1 MSIVNAKNFTFTYP
15 GSDESVLN
23 EVSLEIKDGEVL
35 GIIGPLGAGKTT
47 LCKAIAGLVPSITG
61 GEASGEMN
69 VSDHHQRESSND
81 ANEQQV
87 GIVFEDYAAQLIQLK
102 VLEEVK
108 TPLLNRGLSPKEA
121 ENRARELLDKVG
133 LSNRDFEKKR
143 IWDLSGGQQ
152 QRLAIAAT
160 LAIEPQ
166 VIILDNIMDKL
177 DPKGQEQVREI
188 VTELNGHKTQVIVD
202 RDPNLLLQKTQ
213 RLLVFVDGKVIAQG
227 KPEEILQ
234 NEELLGRADV
244 EPPISLRVARALGLS
259 ESPLTLEEFQQAYFA
274 SPMQQ
279 PSSLTVGK
287 HKHSSTEP
295 LAAKRNFGNPV
306 VCMEDVKFC
315 YSDDGPKVLEDFN
328 ITIHEGEVH
337 AIVGHSGVGK
347 TTVVKHIAG
356 LVKPNEGRVTVCNT
370 DTGEKSVPELAL
382 MVGTVLQNPDDQISE
397 KTVKD
402 EISFPLKQRQY
413 ERNGWFSKHKRY
425 DDDYIEDQ
433 VSHACELVGIEEDLL
448 DEDPFLLPRG
458 QRKLV
463 TIAEALVVDPKVLL
477 LDEPTIGLGAKSCQ
491 KIKQAL
497 ASLREQGKAVLLVSN
512 NIDFV
517 AEVADTVTV
526 LEQGRIVLQGSVHQV
541 FAKDNWDQLSK
552 LHINPPQAAQLAR
565 RLNVKA
571 LTCDELVSQLSSK

>member
-69 VSDHHQRESSND
+69 VSDRHQRESSND

-202 RDPNLLLQKTQ
+202 RDPNLLLQKTSG
-213 RLLVFVDGKVIAQG
+213 FW
-227 KPEEILQ
+227 
-234 NEELLGRADV
+234 
-244 EPPISLRVARALGLS
+244 
-259 ESPLTLEEFQQAYFA
+259 
-274 SPMQQ
+274 
-279 PSSLTVGK
+279 SSLTV
-287 HKHSSTEP
+287 
-295 LAAKRNFGNPV
+295 R
-306 VCMEDVKFC
+306 
-315 YSDDGPKVLEDFN
+315 
-328 ITIHEGEVH
+328 
-337 AIVGHSGVGK
+337 
-347 TTVVKHIAG
+347 
-356 LVKPNEGRVTVCNT
+356 
-370 DTGEKSVPELAL
+370 
-382 MVGTVLQNPDDQISE
+382 
-397 KTVKD
+397 
-402 EISFPLKQRQY
+402 
-413 ERNGWFSKHKRY
+413 
-425 DDDYIEDQ
+425 
-433 VSHACELVGIEEDLL
+433 
-448 DEDPFLLPRG
+448 
-458 QRKLV
+458 
-463 TIAEALVVDPKVLL
+463 LL
-477 LDEPTIGLGAKSCQ
+477 LKASQRRSCKTKSFLDAPMSNPQSAC
-491 KIKQAL
+491 AL
-497 ASLREQGKAVLLVSN
+497 PVPWGCPSHRSHLKSFSRRTLLVPCSN
-512 NIDFV
+512 PRRSQSESIS
-517 AEVADTVTV
+517 T
-526 LEQGRIVLQGSVHQV
+526 LQRNHWQPN
-541 FAKDNWDQLSK
+541 A
-552 LHINPPQAAQLAR
+552 ILAI
-565 RLNVKA
+565 
-571 LTCDELVSQLSSK
+571 Q

>member
-69 VSDHHQRESSND
+69 VSDRHQRRESSND

-87 GIVFEDYAAQLIQLK
+87 GIVFEDYAAQLVQLK

-108 TPLLNRGLSPKEA
+108 TPLLNRGLSQQEA

-133 LSNRDFEKKR
+133 LGGQDMERKR

-166 VIILDNIMDKL
+166 VIILDNVMDKL

-202 RDPNLLLQKTQ
+202 RDPTLLLQKTQ

-287 HKHSSTEP
+287 HRHFSAEP
-295 LAAKRNFGNPV
+295 LAAKRNFGNPL

-315 YSDDGPKVLEDFN
+315 YSDDGPKVLADFN
-328 ITIHEGEVH
+328 ITIHEGEVR

-370 DTGEKSVPELAL
+370 DTGRK
-382 MVGTVLQNPDDQISE
+382 
-397 KTVKD
+397 
-402 EISFPLKQRQY
+402 
-413 ERNGWFSKHKRY
+413 
-425 DDDYIEDQ
+425 
-433 VSHACELVGIEEDLL
+433 VS
-448 DEDPFLLPRG
+448 P
-458 QRKLV
+458 
-463 TIAEALVVDPKVLL
+463 
-477 LDEPTIGLGAKSCQ
+477 
-491 KIKQAL
+491 
-497 ASLREQGKAVLLVSN
+497 N
-512 NIDFV
+512 
-517 AEVADTVTV
+517 
-526 LEQGRIVLQGSVHQV
+526 
-541 FAKDNWDQLSK
+541 
-552 LHINPPQAAQLAR
+552 
-565 RLNVKA
+565 
-571 LTCDELVSQLSSK
+571 